1 MATNRLQTLMQL
13 SLLQGTPQCP
23 LQVRDIAVPEQSQ
36 AGKRRIS
43 CLQSLGQ
50 SAPPNAA
57 LHLRPS
63 ERLEGVFLASL
74 EDCGSIS
81 ETIL

>member
-1 MATNRLQTLMQL
+1 MNRFQTLMQL
-13 SLLQGTPQCP
+13 SLLRGTRQCP
-23 LQVRDIAVPEQSQ
+23 LQARDIAVPEQSQ

-63 ERLEGVFLASL
+63 ERLEGVVFVSL
-74 EDCGSIS
+74 EDCGSMRKPR
-81 ETIL
+81 IL